1 MKLEKLTDLAINQSG
16 FIFDPATGYSYNANE
31 TAVQIINQLIDGV
44 EVEQIVIQLTEEFEV
59 ARDEALSDVEYFL
72 RVLENYNLVERQ
84 NVYKS

>member
-1 MKLEKLTDLAINQSG
+1 MKREKLTDLAINQSG

-31 TAVQIINQLIDGV
+31 TAIQIINQLIEGV
-44 EVEQIVIQLTEEFEV
+44 EVEQIVAQITEEFEV

-84 NVYKS
+84 NVY